1 MVAKKWSVLWDA
13 LLFSSRRNLAACSF
27 LMQFSYYL
35 FSLLIFNNIVTAR
48 KQVLRS
54 YDNRVRIT
62 DRSSEVYLGCNNS
75 EIVGGQVETVIEFLD
90 IVGGA
95 APETD
100 EAPSA
105 DSDDDDATND
115 WFWKDSKKK
124 TIQII
129 ATPYRPGQHFATS
142 PKAFVPIIDQLQ
154 SLHENGF
161 VHGDIRAFNTVFGN
175 ESNEPGCLIDF
186 DFGGRKGERCYPKGY
201 RQFLGDGSRIGQ
213 GGEVILEWHDW
224 FALGR
229 LIFTIHILQ
238 PPDGAGDGLLSYK
251 IIRFWSN
258 LAKAPTQEQIRELKT
273 LLSLLEEKGWTVEPD
288 VLFGQALNKNAASG
302 ATNVKA
308 TGSPPKK

>member
-224 FALGR
+224 FALGN
-229 LIFTIHILQ
+229 LIFTLHRLCA
-238 PPDGAGDGLLSYK
+238 PDGTGLPGEVSD
-251 IIRFWSN
+251 FWSG
-258 LAKAPTQEQIRELKT
+258 LETDPTQEQIRELKT
-273 LLSLLEEKGWTVEPD
+273 LLSLLEGKGWTVEPKPT
-288 VLFGQALNKNAASG
+288 FRQALNKNAASG